1 MAQAFETTY
10 KRYYRNHNINR
21 RNLIRPV
28 DRFAELLPE
37 SGNWLIIKSLE
48 EQKQS
53 GLPLTEVENA
63 VKNMY
68 RQRLYSTYQLAYC
81 SKDIPK
87 EEYILET
94 SENEL
99 LRLADELYAKKSG
112 PVLPTRP
119 TSRRVFGYLRPAYTY
134 TPLTMY
140 QLVHGKT
147 AYRILKYG
155 TEAAYDLPRL
165 NEKLEGARGMKEIKP
180 EEQIEAAEN
189 IPSDQHVLKESPGH
203 IDLIPKPKSSTVK
216 CVCSCK

>member
-10 KRYYRNHNINR
+10 KRYYRKHEIDR
-21 RNLIRPV
+21 RHLLKPV
-28 DRFAELLPE
+28 DRFADILPE

-63 VKNMY
+63 VKAMY
-68 RQRLYSTYQLAYC
+68 RKRLYSTYQLDYC
-81 SKDIPK
+81 SKEIPK
-87 EEYILET
+87 EEFITDT

-99 LRLADELYAKKSG
+99 LRTAKELYSTKEG

-119 TSRRVFGYLRPAYTY
+119 TARRIFGYLRPAYTY

-147 AYRILKYG
+147 AFGILKDG
-155 TEAAYDLPRL
+155 FPKTFSDL
-165 NEKLEGARGMKEIKP
+165 
-180 EEQIEAAEN
+180 N
-189 IPSDQHVLKESPGH
+189 IDT
-203 IDLIPKPKSSTVK
+203 D
-216 CVCSCK
+216 